1 MPLHEVQQ
9 ITVSAPDDGVRL
21 DRWLRRRWPE
31 LGQTQIHKLAR
42 SGQLRVDGGRAKA
55 ETRLA
60 AGAVVRVPP
69 FAGTPSEVRKETLS
83 SEDRA
88 LAKSL
93 VLYED
98 ADVLVLDKPAGLAVQ
113 GGTKT
118 ARHID
123 RLLGA
128 WGEGMSRPRLVH
140 RLDRD
145 TSGVLALGK
154 SPAAAAKLAAAFA
167 ERDTRKTYWA
177 IVAGAPAEV
186 RGRIDLPLAKLGV
199 DDRERM
205 VVADPGDPAGKRA
218 VSEYRTIAATSEAA
232 WLALRPVT
240 GRTHQLRAHMLAL
253 GHPILGD
260 PKYNT
265 PASIRAL
272 GRAEAATPRPPPGDA
287 PSRRRRARRRGAD
300 RTWNEG
306 GFCALRLRRGLR
318 ARRSIR
324 RRSAT
329 RSR

>member
-1 MPLHEVQQ
+1 MPLHEVKL
-9 ITVSAPDDGVRL
+9 ISVDAADDGVRL

-55 ETRLA
+55 DTRLG

-69 FAGTPSEVRKETLS
+69 FAGAAPASLAPTLS
-83 SEDRA
+83 PSDAAFARS
-88 LAKSL
+88 LA
-93 VLYED
+93 LYED
-98 ADVLVLDKPAGLAVQ
+98 ADVLVLNKPAGLAVQ

-118 ARHID
+118 TRHID

-128 WGEGMSRPRLVH
+128 WGEGLARPKLVH

-154 SPAAAAKLAAAFA
+154 SAAAAARLAAAFA

-177 IVAGAPAEV
+177 IVHGTPSDH

-199 DDRERM
+199 DDREKM
-205 VVADPGDPAGKRA
+205 VPVDRVDPAGLRA
-218 VSEYRTIAATSEAA
+218 ISDYVVLAGAGEAAT

-240 GRTHQLRAHMLAL
+240 GRTHQLRAHTLVI

-260 PKYNT
+260 PKYHT
-265 PASIRAL
+265 AASL
-272 GRAEAATPRPPPGDA
+272 AASGDLKLQLH
-287 PSRRRRARRRGAD
+287 ARRLVIPHPVKGVVDVEAPISP
-300 RTWNEG
+300 E
-306 GFCALRLRRGLR
+306 LR
-318 ARRSIR
+318 AGFERFGFDETVAPRDPFVER
-324 RRSAT
+324 G
-329 RSR
+329 